1 MAGAILTTLSAV
13 LILAVVVAGLSGWEG
28 GPYIGI
34 VAFLVLPAFFVLGL
48 LLIPAGAALQRRR
61 ERVARD
67 TGVALP
73 ALPIFDLNS
82 RRTRALVIGFAALSA
97 VNVVILA
104 VAGYHGLELMDS
116 PKFCGSC
123 HSVMAPEFTAYE
135 RSPHSRV
142 RCVQCHIGP
151 GASWFV
157 KSKLSGLWQVVSV
170 SLDLYPRPIPTPI
183 HNLRPARDTCEQCH
197 WPAKFVG
204 DRLKVKTRY
213 ADDEAATETKTVV
226 LLHVGGG
233 TKPDSPGI
241 HWHVNPGVRIRYL
254 ADDKRETIARIEA
267 TLPTGEVR
275 TYESKANGGNGKAAS
290 VWREMDCVD
299 CHNRPTHI
307 FRAPDDEVDDSI
319 FAGRIARDLPFIRR
333 EAVKA
338 LKAEFP
344 SHDAA
349 RAGLREGLRAFYT
362 QQYPAIATQRAADI
376 DAAANELGAIYTRN
390 VWPSM
395 AIKWGTY
402 PSHLGHEATDGCFRC
417 HNDEHS
423 TKDGKTLSQD
433 CSLCHTILADREKS
447 PPILKELLPDT

>member
-13 LILAVVVAGLSGWEG
+13 LILAVVAAGLAGWEG

-34 VAFLVLPAFFVLGL
+34 VAFLILPGFFILGL

-61 ERVARD
+61 ERAAEAS
-67 TGVALP
+67 GVATP
-73 ALPIFDLNS
+73 RLPIFDLNKP
-82 RRTRALVIGFAALSA
+82 RTRRWLIGIAGLSA

-104 VAGYHGLELMDS
+104 VAGYHGLEVMDS
-116 PKFCGSC
+116 PQFCGSC

-142 RCVQCHIGP
+142 TCVQCHIGP
-151 GASWFV
+151 GANWFV

-204 DRLKVKTRY
+204 DRLKVKTHY
-213 ADDEAATETKTVV
+213 SDDEAATETKTVV

-233 TKPDSPGI
+233 ASPETPGI

-254 ADDKRETIARIEA
+254 ADEKREKIGRVEA
-267 TLPTGEVR
+267 TLPGGEVR
-275 TYESKANGGNGKAAS
+275 TYDSKVNGEPGT

-307 FRAPDDEVDDSI
+307 FRAPDVEVDDSI
-319 FAGRIARDLPFIRR
+319 TAGRIARDLPFIRR

-344 SHDAA
+344 SHEAA
-349 RAGLREGLRAFYT
+349 RDGLVQTLKTFYAEE
-362 QQYPAIATQRAADI
+362 YPAVAAERGKDI
-376 DAAANELGAIYTRN
+376 ETAGAELGAIYTRN

-395 AIKWGTY
+395 RIEWGTY
-402 PSHLGHEATDGCFRC
+402 PSHLGHEATEGCFRC

-423 TKDGKTLSQD
+423 TSDGKTLSQD

-447 PPILKELLPDT
+447 PAILKQLLPDT

>member
-1 MAGAILTTLSAV
+1 MTGAILATLSGV
-13 LILAVVVAGLSGWEG
+13 LILAVAVIGLLGWEG

-34 VAFLVLPAFFVLGL
+34 FAFLILPAFFVLGL
-48 LLIPAGAALQRRR
+48 LLIPLGAALQRRR
-61 ERVARD
+61 ERIAAAS
-67 TGVALP
+67 GVSIP
-73 ALPIFDLNS
+73 KLPIFDLNS
-82 RRTRALVIGFAALSA
+82 RRVRRFLIGFAGLTA
-97 VNVVILA
+97 VNLVVLSI
-104 VAGYHGLELMDS
+104 AGYHGLELMDS
-116 PKFCGSC
+116 PQFCGSC

-157 KSKLSGLWQVVSV
+157 KSKLSGMWQVVSV
-170 SLDLYPRPIPTPI
+170 ALDLYPRPIPTPI

-204 DRLKVKTRY
+204 DRLKVKTHY
-213 ADDEAATETKTVV
+213 SEDENSTETKTVV

-241 HWHVNPGVRIRYL
+241 HWHVNPGVQIRYL
-254 ADDKRETIARIEA
+254 ADEKREKIGRIEA
-267 TLPTGEVR
+267 KLPNGEVR
-275 TYESKANGGNGKAAS
+275 TYESKENDGVAK

-307 FRAPDDEVDDSI
+307 FRPPDAEVDDSI

-338 LKAEFP
+338 LTAEYP

-349 RAGLREGLRAFYT
+349 REGLREALRAFYAKE
-362 QQYPAIATQRAADI
+362 YPEIATARAADI
-376 DAAANELGAIYTRN
+376 DAAAAELGAIYTRN
-390 VWPSM
+390 VWPQM

-402 PSHLGHEATDGCFRC
+402 PSHLGHDATDGCFRC

-423 TKDGKTLSQD
+423 TSDGRTLSQD

-447 PPILKELLPDT
+447 PEILKQLLPDT

>member
-13 LILAVVVAGLSGWEG
+13 LILAVVVFGLAGWEG

-34 VAFLVLPAFFVLGL
+34 AAFLVLPAFFILGL

-61 ERVARD
+61 ERIAAE
-67 TGVALP
+67 TGVATA
-73 ALPIFDLNS
+73 ALPIFDLNNRTT
-82 RRTRALVIGFAALSA
+82 RRWLIGFAGLSA
-97 VNVVILA
+97 INLVILS
-104 VAGYHGLELMDS
+104 VAGFHGLELMDS

-170 SLDLYPRPIPTPI
+170 SFDLYPRPIPTPI

-204 DRLKVKTRY
+204 DRLKVKTHY
-213 ADDEAATETKTVV
+213 QDDEAATETKTVV

-233 TKPDSPGI
+233 STPDTPGI
-241 HWHVNPGVRIRYL
+241 HWHVNPGVKIRYL
-254 ADDKRETIARIEA
+254 ADEKREAIGRIEA
-267 TLPTGEVR
+267 TLPSGEVR
-275 TYESKANGGNGKAAS
+275 AYESKSNGNEGKA
-290 VWREMDCVD
+290 WREMDCVD

-307 FRAPDDEVDDSI
+307 FSAPDDEVDGSI
-319 FAGRIARDLPFIRR
+319 TAGRIARDLPFIRR

-338 LKAEFP
+338 LKGEFP

-349 RAGLREGLRAFYT
+349 RAGLREGLQGFYA
-362 QQYPAIATQRAADI
+362 QQYPEIAKSRAADI
-376 DAAANELGAIYTRN
+376 DAAAAELGAIYTRN

-395 AIKWGTY
+395 KIEWGTY
-402 PSHLGHEATDGCFRC
+402 PSHLGHEATEGCFRC
-417 HNDEHS
+417 HNDEHA
-423 TKDGKTLSQD
+423 TADGKTLSQD

-447 PPILKELLPDT
+447 PAILKQLLPDA